1 MKALTVLASLVAL
14 LPATSFARQPY
25 CAPASGHYQSPAC
38 YPRSYVGWGGY
49 YPYGWYAPAVS
60 FSYYSAPRVYPVAR
74 YSVPYAVSVEASV
87 QRALKRQ
94 GYYRGLIDGDIGP
107 ESRAAIRRYQIDRGL
122 DVTGRVD
129 RSLIRSLGV

>member
-1 MKALTVLASLVAL
+1 
-14 LPATSFARQPY
+14 
-25 CAPASGHYQSPAC
+25 
-38 YPRSYVGWGGY
+38 
-49 YPYGWYAPAVS
+49 
-60 FSYYSAPRVYPVAR
+60 
-74 YSVPYAVSVEASV
+74 VPYAVSVEASV